1 MFVVSKGNNNNLK
14 IKIMTATFTLTKKTA
29 LEELIQRNNNSE
41 KQQMIEIKT
50 KAMKDALEN
59 AEFYA
64 SIGNKEFADNE
75 ASRARLLERQ
85 IRSLL

>member
-1 MFVVSKGNNNNLK
+1 
-14 IKIMTATFTLTKKTA
+14 MTATVELTKRTA
-29 LEELIQRNNNSE
+29 LEEMIIRNNKSE
-41 KQQMIEIKT
+41 KQQMIDSKT
-50 KAMKDALEN
+50 KAMNEALEN

-85 IRSLL
+85 IKALSK

>member
-1 MFVVSKGNNNNLK
+1 
-14 IKIMTATFTLTKKTA
+14 MTATVELTKRTA
-29 LEELIQRNNNSE
+29 LEEMIIRNNKSE
-41 KQQMIEIKT
+41 MSEMILAKQ
-50 KAMKDALEN
+50 KAMNEALEN

-85 IRSLL
+85 IRSLK

>member
-1 MFVVSKGNNNNLK
+1 
-14 IKIMTATFTLTKKTA
+14 MTAIVELTKRTA
-29 LEELIQRNNNSE
+29 LEELINRNNKSE
-41 KQQMIEIKT
+41 KQQMIDSKT
-50 KAMKDALEN
+50 KAMNEALEN

-85 IRSLL
+85 IKSLSK

>member
-1 MFVVSKGNNNNLK
+1 
-14 IKIMTATFTLTKKTA
+14 MTTTFTLTKKTV
-29 LEELIQRNNNSE
+29 LEELIQRNNKSE
-41 KQQMIEIKT
+41 KQQMIEAKT
-50 KAMKDALEN
+50 KAMNEALEN

-85 IRSLL
+85 IRSLK

>member
-1 MFVVSKGNNNNLK
+1 MSKGNNNNLK
-14 IKIMTATFTLTKKTA
+14 IKIMRATVTLTKRTA
-29 LEELIQRNNNSE
+29 LEEMVIRNNKSE
-41 KQQMIEIKT
+41 KDQMIEAKT
-50 KAMKDALEN
+50 KAMNEALEN

-85 IRSLL
+85 IRSLK

>member
-1 MFVVSKGNNNNLK
+1 
-14 IKIMTATFTLTKKTA
+14 MTATVELTKRTA
-29 LEELIQRNNNSE
+29 LEEMISRNNKSE
-41 KQQMIEIKT
+41 MSETIVAKQ
-50 KAMKDALEN
+50 KAMNEALEN

-85 IRSLL
+85 IRSLK

>member
-1 MFVVSKGNNNNLK
+1 
-14 IKIMTATFTLTKKTA
+14 MTATVELTKRTA
-29 LEELIQRNNNSE
+29 LEEMIIRNNKSE
-41 KQQMIEIKT
+41 KQQMIGSKT
-50 KAMKDALEN
+50 KAMNEALEN

-85 IRSLL
+85 IKSLSK

>member
-1 MFVVSKGNNNNLK
+1 
-14 IKIMTATFTLTKKTA
+14 MTATVELTKRTA
-29 LEELIQRNNNSE
+29 LEEMIIRNNKSE
-41 KQQMIEIKT
+41 KQQMIVSKT
-50 KAMKDALEN
+50 RAMNEALEN

-85 IRSLL
+85 IRSLK

>member
-1 MFVVSKGNNNNLK
+1 
-14 IKIMTATFTLTKKTA
+14 MTATIELTKRTA
-29 LEELIQRNNNSE
+29 LEEMIIRNNKSE
-41 KQQMIEIKT
+41 KQQMIDAKT
-50 KAMKDALEN
+50 KAMNEALEG

-85 IRSLL
+85 IRSLK

>member
-1 MFVVSKGNNNNLK
+1 
-14 IKIMTATFTLTKKTA
+14 MTATIELTKRTA
-29 LEELIQRNNNSE
+29 LEEMIIRNNKSE
-41 KQQMIEIKT
+41 KQQMIDSKT
-50 KAMKDALEN
+50 KAMNDALEN

-85 IRSLL
+85 IRSLK